1 MKGFS
6 LIEIIVVVAIL
17 LLLLS
22 LGLITNMDS
31 YKKYMFR
38 SENQNLISSIA
49 KVRSE
54 SLTNKGQSPHGICFD
69 GAQKRLALFQGV
81 SYQTSSNPI
90 FIDTNP
96 LTTITSMPNI
106 FLCANGGVVFSQLS
120 GTTTQVEIGVTQNGS
135 VSKTTIS
142 YEGTIH
148 W

>member
-17 LLLLS
+17 ILLLS

-31 YKKYMFR
+31 YRKYMFR
-38 SENQNLISSIA
+38 SENQNLVSSIA

-54 SLTNKGQSPHGICFD
+54 SLTNKGESPHGICFD
-69 GAQKRLALFQGV
+69 NTQKKLVLFQGA
-81 SYQTSSNPI
+81 SYQTSVNPI

-96 LTTITSMPNI
+96 LTNITSIPNT
-106 FLCANGGVVFSQLS
+106 FLCPNGGVIFSQLS

-135 VSKTTIS
+135 VSTTTIS

>member
-49 KVRSE
+49 KARSE
-54 SLTNKGQSPHGICFD
+54 SLTNKGELPHGICFD
-69 GAQKRLALFQGV
+69 SAQKRFVLFQGA
-81 SYQTSSNPI
+81 SYQTSVNPI

-96 LTTITSMPNI
+96 LTKITSIPNI
-106 FLCANGGVVFSQLS
+106 FSCLNGGIVFSQLS
-120 GTTTQVEIGVTQNGS
+120 GTTTQVEIGVAQNGS
-135 VSKTTIS
+135 VSTTTIS
-142 YEGTIH
+142 HEGTIH